1 MCELLG
7 MSFNKPIRPEFTFR
21 GFRRRSSDNPD
32 GWGLAYYPDKSAQVF
47 KEPHPSQSSI
57 LSKFL
62 LEYSDLH
69 SRIIIA
75 HVRRKS
81 AGAESHENTHP
92 FARELCGHEY
102 VFAHNGTLTEYRT
115 LGLGRFQPIGETDSE
130 YAFCHL
136 LGCIEDRGLTQWTRA
151 EFEWLTT
158 KLAEVNAHGAFNCL
172 FSDGTH
178 LFCYRDRDG
187 YNGLRYCHRES
198 PFGNIR
204 LKDEDFDIN
213 LDEEKDPSQTGYI
226 VATRDLTNE
235 CWQDVPCGCLLV
247 FRDGRQVFSSP
258 DALSFSVAETEV
270 LRLLRAS
277 PHKVSLKQ
285 IAERIGGL
293 TEARRVVAL
302 LLRQSFITQ
311 DSHDEVKWDD
321 SRATFYTCQSRRDEI
336 DHLIG
341 F

>member
-1 MCELLG
+1 
-7 MSFNKPIRPEFTFR
+7 MSFNQPVRPAFSFR
-21 GFRRRSSDNPD
+21 GFRRRGENNPD
-32 GWGLAYYPDKSAQVF
+32 GWGLAYYPDKSAEVF
-47 KEPHPSQSSI
+47 KESLASQSSA

-62 LEYSDLH
+62 LQYTGLQSET
-69 SRIIIA
+69 IIA
-75 HVRRKS
+75 HVRKGSKGGR
-81 AGAESHENTHP
+81 SHENTHP
-92 FARELCGHEY
+92 FARVFQGREY
-102 VFAHNGTLTEYRT
+102 IFAHNGTLRDYLS
-115 LGLGRFQPIGETDSE
+115 LGLGSFKPIGETDSE
-130 YAFCHL
+130 YVFCYL
-136 LGCIEDRGLTQWTRA
+136 LGSFEQRGLRDWTET
-151 EFEWLTT
+151 EFEWLGA
-158 KLAEVNAHGAFNCL
+158 KLSQVNAFGTFNTL

-187 YNGLRYCHRES
+187 YNGLCYCHRQS

-213 LDEEKDPSQTGYI
+213 LDEEKNPTQTGYI
-226 VATRDLTNE
+226 VATKALTNE
-235 CWQDVPCGCLLV
+235 RWQDVPWGCLLV
-247 FRDGRQVFSSP
+247 FREGRQVFPSTDSP
-258 DALSFSVAETEV
+258 SFSSTETEV

-277 PHKVSLKQ
+277 RHELSLKQ
-285 IAERIGGL
+285 IAEAIGGL

-302 LLRQSFITQ
+302 LLRQSYITQ